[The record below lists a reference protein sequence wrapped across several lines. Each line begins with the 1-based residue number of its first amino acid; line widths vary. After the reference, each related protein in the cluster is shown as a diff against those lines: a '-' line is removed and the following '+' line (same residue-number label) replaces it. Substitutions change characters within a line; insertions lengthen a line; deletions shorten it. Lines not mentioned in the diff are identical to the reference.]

1 MVIIFKTLQLPSEL
15 SREEFERIG
24 SGSSQSSEVLPTLP
38 TLLQTS
44 QSGPENDVFSP
55 PEPEVKSLEER
66 RDDLERFQLSL
77 LNDNRKVINLYEEL
91 FARQRF
97 DYKDF
102 LFQSWLVLKHAA
114 VRSED
119 EAFDQILKSRLPQAP
134 EN

>member
-1 MVIIFKTLQLPSEL
+1 MLNTLQLPPEL
-15 SREEFERIG
+15 SREEIERIG

-38 TLLQTS
+38 TLPQTS
-44 QSGPENDVFSP
+44 QSGSENDAFSP

-66 RDDLERFQLSL
+66 RDDLQRFQWSSL
-77 LNDNRKVINLYEEL
+77 NGNRKVINLYEEL

-114 VRSED
+114 VGSED

-134 EN
+134 QK